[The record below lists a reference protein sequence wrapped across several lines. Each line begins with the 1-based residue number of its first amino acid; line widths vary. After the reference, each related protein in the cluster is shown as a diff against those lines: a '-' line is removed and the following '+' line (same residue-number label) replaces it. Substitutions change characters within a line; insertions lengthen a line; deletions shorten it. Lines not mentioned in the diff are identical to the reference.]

1 MSRFLIVTLSC
12 LLALVIQAGIFSEP
26 STAAGHQ
33 VEEASSAEPE
43 LILEGVIVASEPSNA
58 VALVRRPESP
68 FARAVKVGEKVYGF
82 ELIEVSDSAVRFKQG
97 DDVIRLTLAG
107 QWQRSTTPVIADANP
122 PEGIETPDVE
132 DVPDVPDAPDVEDGQ
147 ASEISADM
155 KRQLRRS
162 LLEERLSREMPVI
175 LTKTG
180 LTPRVEEGVVTG
192 FRITRLPKGT
202 VLDEAGI
209 QTGDVLLSINEISL
223 NSPYALMELY
233 PRLQEADEIR
243 VLLERDGEVKTL
255 VYSFD

>member
-12 LLALVIQAGIFSEP
+12 LLALVIQAGISSEP
-26 STAAGHQ
+26 SAAAGQ
-33 VEEASSAEPE
+33 EVEEASSAEPK

-82 ELIEVSDSAVRFKQG
+82 ELIEVSDSGVRFQQG

-132 DVPDVPDAPDVEDGQ
+132 DVPDVPDLEDGQ

>member
-26 STAAGHQ
+26 STAAGQ
-33 VEEASSAEPE
+33 AVEEASSAEPK

-58 VALVRRPESP
+58 VALVRRPEST

-82 ELIEVSDSAVRFKQG
+82 VLIEVSDSAVRFKQG

-132 DVPDVPDAPDVEDGQ
+132 DAEEGQ

-162 LLEERLSREMPVI
+162 LLEERLSREVPVI

-192 FRITRLPKGT
+192 VRITRLPKGT

-255 VYSFD
+255 VYRFD

>member
-26 STAAGHQ
+26 STAAGQ
-33 VEEASSAEPE
+33 AVEEASSAEPK

-58 VALVRRPESP
+58 VALVRRPEST

-82 ELIEVSDSAVRFKQG
+82 VLIEVSDSAVRFKQG

-132 DVPDVPDAPDVEDGQ
+132 DAEEGQ

-192 FRITRLPKGT
+192 VRITRLPKGT

-255 VYSFD
+255 VYRFD

>member
-1 MSRFLIVTLSC
+1 MRPNHRTPLPWF
-12 LLALVIQAGIFSEP
+12 
-26 STAAGHQ
+26 
-33 VEEASSAEPE
+33 
-43 LILEGVIVASEPSNA
+43 
-58 VALVRRPESP
+58 RRPEST

-82 ELIEVSDSAVRFKQG
+82 VLIEVSDSAVRFKQG

-132 DVPDVPDAPDVEDGQ
+132 DAEEGQ

-192 FRITRLPKGT
+192 VRITRLPKGT
-202 VLDEAGI
+202 VLDEAG
-209 QTGDVLLSINEISL
+209 DSDRRCSL
-223 NSPYALMELY
+223 EY
-233 PRLQEADEIR
+233 Q
-243 VLLERDGEVKTL
+243 RD
-255 VYSFD
+255 FPQ

>member
-26 STAAGHQ
+26 STAAGQ
-33 VEEASSAEPE
+33 EAEEALSAEPK

-82 ELIEVSDSAVRFKQG
+82 ELIEVSDSGVRFKQG

-122 PEGIETPDVE
+122 PEGIETPDV
-132 DVPDVPDAPDVEDGQ
+132 PDVEDTPDVEDGQ

>member
-1 MSRFLIVTLSC
+1 MSRFLIVALSC

-26 STAAGHQ
+26 STAAGQ
-33 VEEASSAEPE
+33 AVEEASSAEPK

-58 VALVRRPESP
+58 VALVRRPEST

-82 ELIEVSDSAVRFKQG
+82 VLIEVSDSAVRFKQG

-132 DVPDVPDAPDVEDGQ
+132 DAEEGQ

-192 FRITRLPKGT
+192 VRITRLPKGT

-209 QTGDVLLSINEISL
+209 QTRRCSL
-223 NSPYALMELY
+223 EY
-233 PRLQEADEIR
+233 Q
-243 VLLERDGEVKTL
+243 RD
-255 VYSFD
+255 FPQ

>member
-1 MSRFLIVTLSC
+1 MSRFLIVTLPYF
-12 LLALVIQAGIFSEP
+12 LAFVIQAGIFSEP
-26 STAAGHQ
+26 STAAGQ
-33 VEEASSAEPE
+33 AVEEASSAEPQ

-58 VALVRRPESP
+58 VALLRRPESP

-82 ELIEVSDSAVRFKQG
+82 VLIEVSDSAVRFKQG

-107 QWQRSTTPVIADANP
+107 QWQRSTTPVIADANL

-132 DVPDVPDAPDVEDGQ
+132 DAEDGQ

-180 LTPRVEEGVVTG
+180 LAPRVEEGVVTG

-202 VLDEAGI
+202 VLNEAGI

-243 VLLERDGEVKTL
+243 ILLERDGEVKTL
-255 VYSFD
+255 VYRFD

>member
-26 STAAGHQ
+26 STAAGEA
-33 VEEASSAEPE
+33 VEEASSAEPK

-58 VALVRRPESP
+58 VALVRRPEST

-82 ELIEVSDSAVRFKQG
+82 VLIEVSDSAVRFKQG

-132 DVPDVPDAPDVEDGQ
+132 DAEEGQ

-162 LLEERLSREMPVI
+162 LLEERLSREVPVI

-192 FRITRLPKGT
+192 VRITRLPKGT

-255 VYSFD
+255 VYRFD